1 MSSKEQALSHI
12 QEIHATIEQTLTA
25 TLASAPVLAVGI
37 LVALIPGI
45 EYLLGTYIDPLITTA
60 EYVLYVKFS
69 YRIALYW
76 LLSVIFAWC
85 VSSKEEEAAQHPF
98 IRKMFRVFKFYPL
111 IPIST
116 AAVLAQTGYTD
127 LIAPF
132 LLILIGSLHVIIG
145 QFTSWIVSTIAWSWI
160 IVGLAG
166 IYLIHYDIPHMWQ
179 LLVLFQG
186 LGLMIIGLYIR
197 YTTGK

>member
-1 MSSKEQALSHI
+1 MFSKEQALSHI

-25 TLASAPVLAVGI
+25 TLASAPVLAVGV
-37 LVALIPGI
+37 LVTLIPGI
-45 EYLLGTYIDPLITTA
+45 EYFLGTYIDPLITTT
-60 EYVLYVKFS
+60 EYELYVKFA

-76 LLSVIFAWC
+76 LSSIVIARC
-85 VSSKEEEAAQHPF
+85 VSTKAEDATQHPF
-98 IRKMFRVFKFYPL
+98 IKKMFRAFTFYPL

-116 AAVLAQTGYTD
+116 AAVLAHTGHSD

-145 QFTSWIVSTIAWSWI
+145 QFTSRVVTIVAWNWIV
-160 IVGLAG
+160 VGLAG
-166 IYLIHYDIPHMWQ
+166 IYLVNYNIPYMWQ
-179 LLVLFQG
+179 ILVASQG
-186 LGLMIIGLYIR
+186 LGFIIIGLYTR